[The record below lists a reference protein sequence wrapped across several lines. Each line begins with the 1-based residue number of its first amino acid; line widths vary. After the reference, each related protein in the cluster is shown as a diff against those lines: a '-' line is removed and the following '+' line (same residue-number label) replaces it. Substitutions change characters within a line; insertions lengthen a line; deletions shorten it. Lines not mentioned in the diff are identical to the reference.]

1 MGQQGPPSVSPL
13 LPDMKAGWLTTSQL
27 DKYVSFLALWP
38 GTPIVVRVTG
48 KLTGVVHSGAGSVG
62 MRLTHF
68 ESGWDDEHTIGVP
81 VDTPVRILARQ
92 PTEDEL

>member
-1 MGQQGPPSVSPL
+1 MSQTTTPSMSPL
-13 LPDMKAGWLTTSQL
+13 LPDMKAGWLTTGQL

-48 KLTGVVHSGAGSVG
+48 KLTGVVHTGSSVG